1 MIRKFGSEAVLL
13 MIDVQRGV
21 DDLEYWGGRQ
31 GHRNNP
37 QAEERL
43 VSLLEHWRSM
53 GGTVVFTRH
62 DSREAHSPL
71 KVGQPGGEFKPG
83 LEPRAGELVIVKS
96 VNSGFIGTPLEL
108 ELRRHGISRVVAAG
122 FFTNMCVSTT
132 VRMSGNLGFDT
143 YLARDACA
151 CSNRMDPDGGNIDAD
166 TVHRV
171 TIANLHG
178 EFCTALA
185 SADVERLI
193 ADDVGE
199 LERRQGNE

>member
-1 MIRKFGSEAVLL
+1 MIKKFGADATLL

-21 DDLEYWGGRQ
+21 DQMDYWGGASGR
-31 GHRNNP
+31 RNNP
-37 QAEERL
+37 KAEERL
-43 VSLLEHWRSM
+43 ASLLDHWRSA
-53 GGTVVFTRH
+53 GGTVIFTRH
-62 DSREAHSPL
+62 DSREANSPL
-71 KVGQPGGEFKPG
+71 KVGKPGGEFKPG

-108 ELRRHGISRVVAAG
+108 ELRRRGISRVVAAG

-151 CSNRMDPDGGNIDAD
+151 CSNRVDPDGADIDAD
-166 TVHRV
+166 TIHRV
-171 TIANLHG
+171 TVSNLHG

-185 SADVERLI
+185 TSDVERLI
-193 ADDVGE
+193 KSDVPE
-199 LERRQGNE
+199 LDRRQGNE